1 VEARADGQQFVSNE
15 FARELPARFAR
26 LPGTIA
32 IIFGREPA
40 TLAAASPAAAATVA
54 ISITIPISA
63 TIETSATTRAAT
75 TPTAW
80 PAATATACGF
90 RPGFVHLQST
100 TTDFF
105 SIQARHSLRCFGIV
119 RHFDERESTCTAC
132 FAVHG
137 DVNSSDLSERFE
149 ERAQL
154 RFRRLEI
161 HVADKH
167 VLHNFLSF
175 KEWESAESA
184 ASMPGFSTLCA
195 IVSTG

>member
-1 VEARADGQQFVSNE
+1 VEARADSQKFVSNE
-15 FARELPARFAR
+15 IARELPARFAR
-26 LPGTIA
+26 LTGTIA

-40 TLAAASPAAAATVA
+40 TLAAASPATAT
-54 ISITIPISA
+54 TIPIPIPV
-63 TIETSATTRAAT
+63 TIAAAIKTATTAAAAR
-75 TPTAW
+75 PTAA
-80 PAATATACGF
+80 PATCSF
-90 RPGFVHLQST
+90 RPSFVHLQSASAN
-100 TTDFF
+100 FL
-105 SIQARHSLRCFGIV
+105 SIESLHGLGSFRIV
-119 RHFDERESTCTAC
+119 GHFNEGKSTSTSR
-132 FAVHG
+132 FTVHG
-137 DVNSSDLSERFE
+137 NVNSRDLSERFE

-161 HVADKH
+161 HVPDKH

>member
-1 VEARADGQQFVSNE
+1 
-15 FARELPARFAR
+15 

-40 TLAAASPAAAATVA
+40 TLAAASPTAAATVTITVAIPISTAIKTTATTTAAAATA
-54 ISITIPISA
+54 WPT
-63 TIETSATTRAAT
+63 AAT
-75 TPTAW
+75 
-80 PAATATACGF
+80 TACGF
-90 RPGFVHLQST
+90 WPSFVHLQSSST
-100 TTDFF
+100 HFF
-105 SIQARHSLRCFGIV
+105 SIQPLHGLGCFRIV
-119 RHFDERESTCTAC
+119 GHFNEGESTRTSR

-137 DVNSSDLSERFE
+137 NVNPRDLSERFK

-161 HVADKH
+161 HVPDKH

-184 ASMPGFSTLCA
+184 ASMPGFNTLCA

>member
-1 VEARADGQQFVSNE
+1 MCNKE

-40 TLAAASPAAAATVA
+40 TLTAASPAAATTITIAIA
-54 ISITIPISA
+54 ISVSA
-63 TIETSATTRAAT
+63 AVKTTTATRSAAAAAR
-75 TPTAW
+75 PT
-80 PAATATACGF
+80 AATAARSF
-90 RPGFVHLQST
+90 RTRFVHLQST
-100 TTDFF
+100 AAYFF

-119 RHFDERESTCTAC
+119 GHFDEGESTCTAR
-132 FAVHG
+132 FTVHG
-137 DVNSSDLSERFE
+137 NVNASHLSERFE

-161 HVADKH
+161 HVPDKH

-184 ASMPGFSTLCA
+184 ASMPGFSMLCA
-195 IVSTG
+195 IMSTG